1 MRFNRLKS
9 LLSNETKQY
18 FKYGLGEVILVVI
31 GILLALQV
39 NNWNEKRKL
48 INEEKKTLLL
58 FHNEVSNNL
67 KILER
72 SIVEKQY
79 IIESNKEIL
88 KYTGPNKK
96 WLSDK
101 SLDSLMYHIT
111 VSGWIFVP
119 EDGVLNEI
127 INSGKLSIIQNDK
140 IKNEIASLPQLI
152 SLILEEDRLYRDDL
166 HQYFLPF
173 LSKNYRLR
181 NITGYREL
189 LEHSESDLDKSKFK
203 SNPEE
208 ILDNPEFENILTIQ
222 SIWIKFSIDMC
233 INQKSKY
240 LEIQRLIEEKY
251 PDVDYSSLKEKLDR
265 GFWG

>member
-1 MRFNRLKS
+1 MRFNRFNS
-9 LLSNETKQY
+9 LLSNETKKY
-18 FKYGLGEVILVVI
+18 FKYGLGEVVLVVI

-39 NNWNEKRKL
+39 NNWNENRKL
-48 INEEKKTLLL
+48 VNEEKKTLLS

-72 SIVEKQY
+72 SIIEKQY
-79 IIESNKEIL
+79 IVEANREIL

-127 INSGKLSIIQNDK
+127 
-140 IKNEIASLPQLI
+140 ASLPQLI

-166 HQYFLPF
+166 HEYFLPF
-173 LSKNYRLR
+173 FSKNYRLR
-181 NITGYREL
+181 NITSHRDL
-189 LEHSESDLDKSKFK
+189 LEHSESDLDVSKFK
-203 SNPEE
+203 NNSEK
-208 ILDNPEFENILTIQ
+208 ILNNPEFENILTIQ

-240 LEIQRLIEEKY
+240 LEIQRLIEKKY
-251 PDVDYSSLKEKLDR
+251 PDVDYSELQENLDR